1 MQQSQPPK
9 QEKKVEK
16 KSDAWSM
23 ASSLVD
29 LDGGFGKKD
38 PKYAAFDPK
47 TAAQPQQR
55 NDLPNLSS
63 YGQVK
68 PDLSGFGG
76 LAMGNMGMGQMNN
89 RGPPQQ
95 QRGMGMSGMNQMG
108 MNMNQR
114 QMQPQQQPRMNNMNQ
129 MGMGQQM
136 GMNQMGMNQMGQPR
150 MSGMNQMNNMGMNNQ
165 RNMNRGMGGFG
176 QPQQQN
182 NSMW

>member
-1 MQQSQPPK
+1 MNLNSNNNQQQQKQTPQQQQSQPPK

-38 PKYAAFDPK
+38 PKYATFDPK

-76 LAMGNMGMGQMNN
+76 LAMGNMGINNQMN
-89 RGPPQQ
+89 RGSQQQ
-95 QRGMGMSGMNQMG
+95 QRMGMGM
-108 MNMNQR
+108 
-114 QMQPQQQPRMNNMNQ
+114 
-129 MGMGQQM
+129 GMG
-136 GMNQMGMNQMGQPR
+136 
-150 MSGMNQMNNMGMNNQ
+150 
-165 RNMNRGMGGFG
+165 
-176 QPQQQN
+176 
-182 NSMW
+182 